1 MAKKDTINALV
12 RRGVDEKIAEKLADK
27 DMTLGDVKKATVDEL
42 TDIIGKK
49 EAKKVKDDVGHKKS
63 KKASKKGK
71 KKSSKKKSKK
81 GKKKKSKDVFTIPQK
96 IEELKGIAK
105 KLEKIC
111 EKKKF
116 SLPRAVLVDAA
127 DKIDSDKIPKKDW
140 ELMVELVYK
149 KFIDR
154 KVDPKESVG
163 IVGAQSI
170 GEPGTQMTMKTFHFA
185 GVAEI
190 GVTQGLPRMI
200 EIVDARKV
208 PSTPMM
214 EIHLEEDIK
223 HDRKR
228 AKEVASEL
236 EVTRLIDIADV
247 QIDMASMEVNIKPDM
262 KKLNEENI
270 ELDQIVDKL
279 SKGRKIKG
287 NIEAK
292 DETITIKIEEDK
304 FALLHNTLEEAKNM
318 KIKGLKGVIRA
329 IIRDT
334 GDEFVIY
341 TEGSNLSE
349 VLKVEGVNIRNSF
362 SNSPVEMHR
371 VLGVEAARNSIIKEA
386 KDTLVEQ
393 GLEVDIRHIML
404 VADMMTNE
412 GDIKAIGRHGISGKK
427 TSVLARAAFEITS
440 THLLRAAIVGEV
452 DKLDGVA
459 ENVIVGQPIT
469 QGTGAVE
476 VKYTP
481 GPIHEDE
488 EE

>member
-1 MAKKDTINALV
+1 MAKKDTINALK
-12 RRGVDEKIAEKLADK
+12 RRGVDEKVAEKLADN

-42 TDIIGKK
+42 TDLVGKK
-49 EAKKVKDDVGHKKS
+49 EAKKVKDSVGHKKS
-63 KKASKKGK
+63 KKKGK
-71 KKSSKKKSKK
+71 KSTKKKSKK
-81 GKKKKSKDVFTIPQK
+81 GKKGKKKESKPVFTIPHK
-96 IEELKGIAK
+96 IEELKGTAK
-105 KLEKIC
+105 KLDKIC
-111 EKKKF
+111 EKKDF
-116 SLPRAVLVDAA
+116 QLPRAVIEDAA

-140 ELMVELVYK
+140 ELMMELVYN

-214 EIHLEEDIK
+214 EVHMEEDIK
-223 HDRKR
+223 HDRDK
-228 AKEVASEL
+228 AKEVASKL

-247 QIDMASMEVNIKPDM
+247 QIDMAAMEVNIKPDM
-262 KKLNEENI
+262 KKLKEENI
-270 ELDQIVDKL
+270 KLEDIVNKL

-287 NIEAK
+287 TVEADGDNISINI
-292 DETITIKIEEDK
+292 DEDK
-304 FALLHNTLEEAKNM
+304 FAMLHNTLEEAKNM
-318 KIKGLKGVIRA
+318 KIKGLKGVKRA
-329 IIRDT
+329 IIKDT
-334 GDEFVIY
+334 GEEFVIY

-349 VLKVEGVNIRNSF
+349 VLKVEGVNVKNSF
-362 SNSPVEMHR
+362 SNSPVEMYK
-371 VLGVEAARNSIIKEA
+371 VLGVEASRNSIIKEA
-386 KDTLVEQ
+386 KETLVEQ

-481 GPIHEDE
+481 GQIPEKE
-488 EE
+488 QE